1 MHLTSAIV
9 MVLLSLNMV
18 VEAQETTPSLTSA
31 QSTKAGVQATQRQVS
46 PDFSEAEERKAWI
59 LFLRKLTTEEKKT
72 GFDWQPLLTTIVGA
86 LIAGLAGFLGI
97 RFNASRE
104 ARREQERMK
113 HEADLNRQ
121 KVEAEAQHQLA
132 LARLEASTIYADKLL
147 DLRLKELELFFAPL
161 HALLEQSKGV
171 SDKLKTQLLEDTE
184 NYREAADPE
193 FEGKQTKLQMRWR
206 GEWHDWRLLDQM
218 PELKRKSLYAPLI
231 GEIIRIGKEMTAL
244 IAKYGAFSLGETSV
258 SEVYGEYLAHFAIL
272 QSIYNDETRT
282 EPYPPGQH
290 KIGYYPRRLNG
301 IVKTRYFE
309 LRQELQ
315 PYLDATNTLLEE
327 LKRRGS

>member
-1 MHLTSAIV
+1 MHLVSAIV
-9 MVLLSLNMV
+9 MILLSLNMV
-18 VEAQETTPSLTSA
+18 VEAQETTPSLTST

-46 PDFSEAEERKAWI
+46 PDFSQAEERKAWI

-72 GFDWQPLLTTIVGA
+72 GFDWQPLLTTIAGA

-132 LARLEASTIYADKLL
+132 LARLEASTTYADKLL
-147 DLRLKELELFFAPL
+147 DLRLKQLELFFAPL

-171 SDKLKTQLLEDTE
+171 YTKLKTQLLEDKE
-184 NYREAADPE
+184 NYREVPDPQ
-193 FEGKQTKLQMRWR
+193 FEGKQMKLQVRWCND
-206 GEWHDWRLLDQM
+206 WHDWRMLDQM
-218 PELKRKSLYAPLI
+218 PPLKGNPLYAPLI
-231 GEIIRIGKEMTAL
+231 AEIIRIGEEMTAL
-244 IAKYGAFSLGETSV
+244 IAKYGAFSLDESGV
-258 SEVYGEYLAHFAIL
+258 SDVYGEYLAHFAIL
-272 QSIYNDETRT
+272 RSIHKDPRT

-290 KIGYYPRRLNG
+290 KIGYYPRRLND
-301 IVKTRYFE
+301 IVKTRY
-309 LRQELQ
+309 LKLQQELQ
-315 PYLDATNTLLEE
+315 PYLEATNALLEE